1 MSANGVGDRGR
12 HHAIMV
18 VMSDNDDDQVWYANF
33 DAIPDVRDMWLD
45 NANNVVLLGMMLTVI
60 SISSIVST
68 YGHINWLPFLVLGCP
83 ALFVFATSVV
93 AWVNALIRK
102 TGIRRA
108 LKKRGLTPGAV
119 ARPLISAYITD
130 DTRLNTPGRFLP
142 RALRTKRRPMFAAY
156 TGGDEVPTWAD
167 RAWFRSRFG
176 SDIDGTDTDN
186 VIAYNGFS
194 VMIDS
199 DKLPE
204 KACEILDTARTKFKH
219 GEWLYECIETPRWQ
233 ELGRE
238 LAMTEPV
245 TQPATFAEPAG
256 AGSAKSADEN
266 ATAADARRR
275 LRSLMDEVTVL
286 ADRLRMVL
294 PDQSADRQLI
304 ADNLSGLRRRMA
316 AEIGLLGTAGGPGAT
331 TMERTIKGYESL
343 IREMSASLDVL
354 GDDSNME
361 TLRRD
366 IDDMN
371 AVAALKTGERRSS
384 VKSR

>member
-102 TGIRRA
+102 TGIRKA
-108 LKKRGLTPGAV
+108 LKKRGLTPAAV
-119 ARPLISAYITD
+119 ARPIIRASIT
-130 DTRLNTPGRFLP
+130 DTRLNTTGRFLP
-142 RALRTKRRPMFAAY
+142 RSLRTKRNPMFAAY
-156 TGGDEVPTWAD
+156 TGGDDVPAWAD
-167 RAWFRSRFG
+167 RVWFRSRFG
-176 SDIDGTDTDN
+176 SDIDAIDTDN

-194 VMIDS
+194 VMINA
-199 DKLPE
+199 DKLPKE
-204 KACEILDTARTKFKH
+204 ACEILDTARTKFKH
-219 GEWLYECIETPRWQ
+219 DEWLKECVKTPRWQ

-245 TQPATFAEPAG
+245 TRPATFSEPAPNSPSVSSDEG
-256 AGSAKSADEN
+256 AS
-266 ATAADARRR
+266 ADARRR

>member
-1 MSANGVGDRGR
+1 
-12 HHAIMV
+12 
-18 VMSDNDDDQVWYANF
+18 
-33 DAIPDVRDMWLD
+33 
-45 NANNVVLLGMMLTVI
+45 
-60 SISSIVST
+60 
-68 YGHINWLPFLVLGCP
+68 
-83 ALFVFATSVV
+83 
-93 AWVNALIRK
+93 
-102 TGIRRA
+102 
-108 LKKRGLTPGAV
+108 
-119 ARPLISAYITD
+119 
-130 DTRLNTPGRFLP
+130 
-142 RALRTKRRPMFAAY
+142 MFAAY

-245 TQPATFAEPAG
+245 TRPATFAEPAG

-266 ATAADARRR
+266 ATAAAAAR
-275 LRSLMDEVTVL
+275 LRLRALMGDATVL
-286 ADRLRMVL
+286 ADRLRAVL
-294 PDQSADRQLI
+294 PEQSADRQLI

-316 AEIGLLGTAGGPGAT
+316 AEIGLLNATGDPGAT
-331 TMERTIKGYESL
+331 TMERTIKGYESM

-354 GDDSNME
+354 GDDSTME

-366 IDDMN
+366 IDDMS
-371 AVAALKTGERRSS
+371 AVAALKSSERQSS
-384 VKSR
+384 VRSH

>member
-1 MSANGVGDRGR
+1 VFGV
-12 HHAIMV
+12 
-18 VMSDNDDDQVWYANF
+18 
-33 DAIPDVRDMWLD
+33 
-45 NANNVVLLGMMLTVI
+45 
-60 SISSIVST
+60 
-68 YGHINWLPFLVLGCP
+68 P
-83 ALFVFATSVV
+83 ALFFFITSVV

-119 ARPLISAYITD
+119 TRPLIRASIT

-156 TGGDEVPTWAD
+156 TGGDDVPAWAD

-176 SDIDGTDTDN
+176 SDIDGIDTDN

-245 TQPATFAEPAG
+245 TRPATFAEPAG

-266 ATAADARRR
+266 ATAAAAAR
-275 LRSLMDEVTVL
+275 LRLRALMGDATVL
-286 ADRLRMVL
+286 ADRLRAVL
-294 PDQSADRQLI
+294 PEQSADRQLI

-316 AEIGLLGTAGGPGAT
+316 AEIGLLNATGDPGAT
-331 TMERTIKGYESL
+331 TMERTIKGYESM

-354 GDDSNME
+354 GDDSTME

-366 IDDMN
+366 IDDMS
-371 AVAALKTGERRSS
+371 AVAALKSSERQSS
-384 VKSR
+384 VRSH

>member
-1 MSANGVGDRGR
+1 
-12 HHAIMV
+12 MV
-18 VMSDNDDDQVWYANF
+18 VMSDNDDEQVRYADF
-33 DAIPDVRDMWLD
+33 DAIPDVRRMWLD
-45 NANNVVLLGMMLTVI
+45 NANNVVFIGIMLT
-60 SISSIVST
+60 SIAITLILST
-68 YGHINWLPFLVLGCP
+68 CDPINLTNLALVLVFGVP
-83 ALFVFATSVV
+83 ALFFFITSVV

-266 ATAADARRR
+266 ATAAAAAR
-275 LRSLMDEVTVL
+275 LRLRALMADATAL
-286 ADRLRMVL
+286 ADRLRTVL
-294 PDQSADRQLI
+294 PDQSADRLLI
-304 ADNLSGLRRRMA
+304 ADNLSGLRKRMA
-316 AEIGLLGTAGGPGAT
+316 AEITLLGTAGGPGAT
-331 TMERTIKGYESL
+331 TMERTIRGYESM
-343 IREMSASLDVL
+343 IRGMSASLDVL
-354 GDDSNME
+354 GDDSTMD

>member
-1 MSANGVGDRGR
+1 
-12 HHAIMV
+12 MV
-18 VMSDNDDDQVWYANF
+18 VMSDNDDEQVRYADF
-33 DAIPDVRDMWLD
+33 DAIPDVRRMWLD
-45 NANNVVLLGMMLTVI
+45 NANNVVFIGIMLT
-60 SISSIVST
+60 SIAITLILST
-68 YGHINWLPFLVLGCP
+68 CDPINLTNLALVLVFGVP
-83 ALFVFATSVV
+83 ALFFFITSVV

-119 ARPLISAYITD
+119 ARPLIRASIT

-142 RALRTKRRPMFAAY
+142 RALRTKRHPMFAAY
-156 TGGDEVPTWAD
+156 TGGDDVPAWAD

-176 SDIDGTDTDN
+176 SDIDGIDTDN

-245 TQPATFAEPAG
+245 TQPATFAEPAPNSPSVSSDEG
-256 AGSAKSADEN
+256 AS
-266 ATAADARRR
+266 ADARRR

-294 PDQSADRQLI
+294 PDQSADRRLLSG
-304 ADNLSGLRRRMA
+304 NLSGLRRRMA
-316 AEIGLLGTAGGPGAT
+316 AEIGLLGTADDADAT
-331 TMERTIKGYESL
+331 TMERTIKDYESM

-354 GDDSNME
+354 GDDSTMD

-366 IDDMN
+366 IDDLSAMS
-371 AVAALKTGERRSS
+371 ALKTGERRSS
-384 VKSR
+384 VKSH